1 MLWRGLVLTRERLRF
16 FSSSSPLLLFKQP
29 RLSFTFVLS
38 PIPSPVTIFWT
49 CLWQVLRIGAQFQKR
64 AFKTVLRCYSP
75 GSFEFG
81 PVVSWRQGNKNGES
95 LFLCPSHVF
104 TFGSNS
110 QCLLPRSG
118 LNVNLEYRDRSCRFS
133 FNWQRYEIKL
143 HSHGSKQWKQVTHSS
158 LASTLRMRTT
168 ISLGGSPIKSALYC
182 RGGCKLPL

>member
-1 MLWRGLVLTRERLRF
+1 MGCPREQNWHHRIVHVMTLGFNRIRSDRKNRFREITLRVMPIWWGLTLVIYHALAGFVLTRERLRF

-81 PVVSWRQGNKNGES
+81 PVVYWRQGKKNGES

-133 FNWQRYEIKL
+133 LN
-143 HSHGSKQWKQVTHSS
+143 
-158 LASTLRMRTT
+158 
-168 ISLGGSPIKSALYC
+168 
-182 RGGCKLPL
+182 